1 MRELVYYVA
10 VSLDGYIAGPEGQFD
25 AFPFEGDHIGALTE
39 RFADAVPTTLAK
51 QMGIDQTSGGFS
63 TVLMG
68 WNTYA
73 VGLPEGFESP
83 YRHLEQIV
91 FSRTQHGDAE
101 NLRITAE
108 DPVAVVQELRGQTS
122 PPAGGQAGGK
132 ADGDIWLCGG
142 GDLASQLLCE
152 IDRLIL
158 KRNPV
163 VFGDGIPLFSRTEYM
178 PTQFEHL
185 ETTAYGSGVVVSEFV
200 KRSA

>member
-10 VSLDGYIAGPEGQFD
+10 VSLDGYVAGPDGQFD
-25 AFPFEGDHIGALTE
+25 AFTFEGDHMSALNE
-39 RFADAVPTTLAK
+39 RFADTVPTTLAE
-51 QMGIDQTSGGFS
+51 QLGIDQASGGFS

-83 YRHLEQIV
+83 YRHLEQVV
-91 FSRTQHGDAE
+91 FSRTQQGGAE

-108 DPVAVVQELRGQTS
+108 DPVAVVQELRGES
-122 PPAGGQAGGK
+122 G
-132 ADGDIWLCGG
+132 GDIWLCGG
-142 GDLASQLLCE
+142 GQLASQLLCE
-152 IDRLIL
+152 IDRLVL

-163 VFGDGIPLFSRTEYM
+163 VFGDGIPLFARTEYV

-185 ETTAYGSGVVVSEFV
+185 ETVAYGSGVVVSEFV